1 MIAANGEDIHS
12 LKIRTEFFKMDQPCR
27 SLLEV
32 AANQSNLP
40 VLQEPFPGR
49 RLKSILSHWSSLA
62 INWSPPGHTFIPQR
76 TWFASCGSAINYKIR
91 LQWEIESNFS
101 INCWKQIRNCFGFAS
116 IHLTLCDRPR
126 KLLHRMEK
134 SSAKQLI
141 TRVNHPTLIASC
153 HLILCILIGCCH
165 SFGFRFSK
173 TDR

>member
-1 MIAANGEDIHS
+1 MEKINAAWKWGLD
-12 LKIRTEFFKMDQPCR
+12 FFKDGPAISKPLR
-27 SLLEV
+27 SRS
-32 AANQSNLP
+32 NQSNLP

-49 RLKSILSHWSSLA
+49 QLGSIMSHWSSLA

-134 SSAKQLI
+134 SSAKQSI
-141 TRVNHPTLIASC
+141 TRVNHSCQSPDAYSILSLNTL
-153 HLILCILIGCCH
+153 H
-165 SFGFRFSK
+165 SNWLLS
-173 TDR
+173 

>member
-1 MIAANGEDIHS
+1 M
-12 LKIRTEFFKMDQPCR
+12 RTRLFQDGPAISKPLR
-27 SLLEV
+27 SRS
-32 AANQSNLP
+32 NQSNLP

-49 RLKSILSHWSSLA
+49 QLGSIMSHWSSLA

-134 SSAKQLI
+134 SSAKQSI
-141 TRVNHPTLIASC
+141 TRVNHSCQSPEAYSILSLNTL
-153 HLILCILIGCCH
+153 H
-165 SFGFRFSK
+165 SNWLFS
-173 TDR
+173 

>member
-1 MIAANGEDIHS
+1 ME
-12 LKIRTEFFKMDQPCR
+12 KINTAWKWELDFFKDGPAISKPLR
-27 SLLEV
+27 SRS
-32 AANQSNLP
+32 NQSNLP

-49 RLKSILSHWSSLA
+49 QLGSIMSHWSSLA

-134 SSAKQLI
+134 SSAKQSI
-141 TRVNHPTLIASC
+141 TRVNHSCQSPDAYSILSLNTL
-153 HLILCILIGCCH
+153 H
-165 SFGFRFSK
+165 SNWLLS
-173 TDR
+173 

>member
-1 MIAANGEDIHS
+1 M
-12 LKIRTEFFKMDQPCR
+12 RTRFYQDGPAISKPLR
-27 SLLEV
+27 SRS
-32 AANQSNLP
+32 NQSNLP

-49 RLKSILSHWSSLA
+49 QLGSIMSHWSSLA

-134 SSAKQLI
+134 SNAKQSI
-141 TRVNHPTLIASC
+141 TRVNHSCQSPDAYSILSLNTL
-153 HLILCILIGCCH
+153 H
-165 SFGFRFSK
+165 SNRLLS
-173 TDR
+173 